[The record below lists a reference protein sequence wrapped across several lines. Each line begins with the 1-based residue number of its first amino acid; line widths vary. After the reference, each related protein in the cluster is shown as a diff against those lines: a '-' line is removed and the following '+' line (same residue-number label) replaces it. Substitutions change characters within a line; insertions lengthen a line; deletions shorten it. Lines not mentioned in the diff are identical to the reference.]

1 MKASPS
7 KEIEIEIEIE
17 AQCNNDHLLKQ
28 SSEEDEDGSEDLI
41 NTNADDSNTT
51 KITDHS
57 DKRNEI
63 DPLVRLWYHEC
74 CRVFQDR
81 LVNDEDCEW
90 FDQLLRD
97 KIGGFG
103 LNADKVLEDRAIL
116 FGDFLE
122 PQSDVKNYEEIKDME
137 KLSKVLDQ
145 YLEDYNH
152 HSTAP
157 MKLVLFLDAI
167 SHVCRISRIIRQPL
181 GNALLLGMGGS
192 GRRSLTRLAA
202 HMGDLTCFQIELSKA
217 YGPVEWRDDIKNLM
231 LKAGLENKETVFLF
245 SDTQIKKESF
255 LEDLNSVLNS
265 GDVPNIYQPDEL
277 DKIYQAM
284 RVPVTEQGLPTTRP
298 NLFAAY
304 QKIVRSNLHTVIT
317 MSPIGEVFRARLR
330 QFPALVNCCTI
341 DWFSAWPDSA
351 LQYASQDLWICGVV
365 GHKLLTE
372 FLRRSKSR
380 AGFNSCTGLKC
391 KGYSNWSCTVLHMGN
406 CDVLLNEVYLRLNV
420 ALQFLDDMPDLDVS
434 QEVLKG
440 IVVTCQFMHQ
450 SVVDASELY
459 LQVKELSLPYHY

>member
-7 KEIEIEIEIE
+7 KEIEIEIET
-17 AQCNNDHLLKQ
+17 QCNDGHLLKQ

-41 NTNADDSNTT
+41 NTNADDSNTKLKDSDNLPKVLSAT
-51 KITDHS
+51 ERTEKDTDVVRPLCTGESILCHAGIELGVIDQS
-57 DKRNEI
+57 AGCCHDSIHAFQEI

-90 FDQLLRD
+90 FDQLLRE

-137 KLSKVLDQ
+137 KLFYNTSASTKYDTRIFQLSKVLDQ

-351 LQYASQDLWICGVV
+351 LQ
-365 GHKLLTE
+365 
-372 FLRRSKSR
+372 
-380 AGFNSCTGLKC
+380 
-391 KGYSNWSCTVLHMGN
+391 
-406 CDVLLNEVYLRLNV
+406 NV

-459 LQVKELSLPYHY
+459 LQVKEHPLP

>member
-1 MKASPS
+1 MEVEGAATCSGLYGDS
-7 KEIEIEIEIE
+7 SGINLDE
-17 AQCNNDHLLKQ
+17 Q
-28 SSEEDEDGSEDLI
+28 SFSLAGRR
-41 NTNADDSNTT
+41 NFSNTSNPVPRPKALCT
-51 KITDHS
+51 ISRVRAKDCMVGFLNRAS
-57 DKRNEI
+57 EAGREGS
-63 DPLVRLWYHEC
+63 LQVRL
-74 CRVFQDR
+74 
-81 LVNDEDCEW
+81 
-90 FDQLLRD
+90 
-97 KIGGFG
+97 GG
-103 LNADKVLEDRAIL
+103 VT
-116 FGDFLE
+116 
-122 PQSDVKNYEEIKDME
+122 
-137 KLSKVLDQ
+137 LSKVLDQ

-192 GRRSLTRLAA
+192 VPRSLLSRPGVLIVVGSIESVAGSTAVGVRVMGYGVSAVWLVAGRRSLTRLAA

-351 LQYASQDLWICGVV
+351 LQFEAESVMDLW
-365 GHKLLTE
+365 KLSDTYERTNDLEHGTNYGY
-372 FLRRSKSR
+372 LNSR
-380 AGFNSCTGLKC
+380 ALARYAKGPGFNSQ
-391 KGYSNWSCTVLHMGN
+391 
-406 CDVLLNEVYLRLNV
+406 NV

-459 LQVKELSLPYHY
+459 LQVKELSLP